1 MTIIEKN
8 ANARRDFVRGIVA
21 VAAQKGFS
29 KSELKKNCFS
39 SYATGN
45 RRIEHHPEELTLI
58 DLFNIAL
65 YIKMNPALFLQK
77 ASENINF

>member
-1 MTIIEKN
+1 MTIIQKNEK
-8 ANARRDFVRGIVA
+8 ARCDFVRGIVA